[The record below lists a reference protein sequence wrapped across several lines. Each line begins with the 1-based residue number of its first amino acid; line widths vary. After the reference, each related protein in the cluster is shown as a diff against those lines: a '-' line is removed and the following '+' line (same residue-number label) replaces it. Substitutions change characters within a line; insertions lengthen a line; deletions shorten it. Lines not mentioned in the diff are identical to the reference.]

1 MNFDSI
7 TEVIKH
13 IKARM
18 KTNQLRDGACKK
30 RLCVKEKCGGC
41 IEMECLFGVV
51 KDIMSEYYGCSI
63 NIVKAKK
70 EVTK

>member
-1 MNFDSI
+1 MNFDPI
-7 TEVIKH
+7 TEAIKR

-18 KTNQLRDGACKK
+18 KTIQLRDGACKK

-51 KDIMSEYYGCSI
+51 KDIMSEYYGCRI
-63 NIVKAKK
+63 DIVKAK
-70 EVTK
+70 EVAK